1 MKSVLTGAL
10 AALARA
16 ALALAACAA
25 PALAHTQLV
34 DSYPAN
40 KQLVLKPLHA
50 IKLVFSGKA
59 DALYSVVRLKDSKG
73 EVVAQATQKSASK
86 ELILPTPSL
95 MPGEYH
101 IVYRVLSVDG
111 DVIEGKLDFSV
122 HGLEA

>member
-1 MKSVLTGAL
+1 MKPVLTGAL
-10 AALARA
+10 AALA
-16 ALALAACAA
+16 LTACAV

-50 IKLVFSGKA
+50 IKLTFSGKA
-59 DALYSVVRLKDSKG
+59 DALYSVVKLKDSKG
-73 EVVAQATQKSASK
+73 EVIAQTAQKHASK
-86 ELILPTPSL
+86 ELILTTPSL
-95 MPGEYH
+95 MPGDYH

-111 DVIEGKLDFSV
+111 DIIEGKLEFSV

>member
-1 MKSVLTGAL
+1 MKPVLTGAL
-10 AALARA
+10 AALALTA
-16 ALALAACAA
+16 FSV
-25 PALAHTQLV
+25 PTLAHTQLV

-40 KQLVLKPLHA
+40 RQLVVKPLHA

-59 DALYSVVRLKDSKG
+59 DALYSIVRLKDSKG
-73 EVVAQATQKSASK
+73 DVVAQTTQKTASK